1 MHASE
6 RLWRQWSSQLR
17 ACRPELHAHRSK
29 TLAFFVW
36 GIMVAGT
43 ARLPRVAEAL
53 VGSSAAK
60 TPRSERR
67 LARLLAHEQS
77 AVLPLWT
84 HLRSRGADGAHVGAV
99 GGRREAQRNS
109 EGTAPVG
116 TGLSVRG
123 RDVYSGLLTVKS
135 HRPGLVLEAG
145 T

>member
-60 TPRSERR
+60 TPSSERR

-77 AVLPLWT
+77 AVLPLSTRLLGPLLACW
-84 HLRSRGADGAHVGAV
+84 RSRRLVFVLDATALDERA
-99 GGRREAQRNS
+99 RRCS
-109 EGTAPVG
+109 
-116 TGLSVRG
+116 LSVCWSIGVSCR
-123 RDVYSGLLTVKS
+123 
-135 HRPGLVLEAG
+135 
-145 T
+145 